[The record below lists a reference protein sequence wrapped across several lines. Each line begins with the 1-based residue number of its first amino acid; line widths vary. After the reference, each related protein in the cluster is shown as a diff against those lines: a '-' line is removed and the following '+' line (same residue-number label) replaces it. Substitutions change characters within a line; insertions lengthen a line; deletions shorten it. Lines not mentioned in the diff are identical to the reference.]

1 MLCTCIIINFLWST
15 SRPLQF
21 DFDLIQKIHEAN
33 NSIPFEKCANPKYST
48 GEKENK
54 IGLFFMITCHLFMG
68 QFVAKLDKF
77 RIGFQSSFRSLRT
90 ESRLEDFES
99 QQWFFIAVSTGAWIL
114 FGAIALFLNA
124 VFGAVSVHSFPVE
137 CKSYSENK
145 FGSDGLFMKSMINI
159 WIITD
164 VLICLLT
171 MPCLT
176 LNYYMDKKLEA
187 NQWLELLVHCQA
199 NALKKFY
206 QNDEEAKSR
215 ASERNITSKLT
226 SRIWS
231 KQEEA
236 INQKKADD
244 GEEQVEEECDADE
257 KLYQ

>member
-33 NSIPFEKCANPKYST
+33 NKIPFEKCANPKYST

-54 IGLFFMITCHLFMG
+54 IGLFFMMICHLFMG
-68 QFVAKLDKF
+68 QFVSKLDKF
-77 RIGFQSSFRSLRT
+77 KLGFQSSYMSLRT
-90 ESRLEDFES
+90 ESRMEDFEN
-99 QQWFFIAVSTGAWIL
+99 QKWFFIAVSTGSWVV
-114 FGAIALFLNA
+114 FGAIAIFLN
-124 VFGAVSVHSFPVE
+124 VEFGAVSVHSFPKE
-137 CKSYSENK
+137 CDTYSNNK

-206 QNDEEAKSR
+206 QNDEEAKQR
-215 ASERNITSKLT
+215 AEERKITNKLT
-226 SRIWS
+226 NRIWS

-236 INQKKADD
+236 IKKANDD
-244 GEEQVEEECDADE
+244 NDEEEIDQEE
-257 KLYQ
+257 KLYL